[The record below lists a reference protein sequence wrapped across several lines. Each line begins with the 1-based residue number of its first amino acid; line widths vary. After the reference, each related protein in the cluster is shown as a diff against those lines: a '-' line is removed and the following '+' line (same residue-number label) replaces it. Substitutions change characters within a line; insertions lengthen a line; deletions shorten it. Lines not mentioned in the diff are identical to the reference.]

1 MLSILPQLAAGAALG
16 VAAAWMAYLA
26 GALNR
31 SGAFAAAAVGAI
43 VFGLGG
49 LNWAILLLAFF
60 VSSSLLSQ
68 LFKGRKSELGEKFAK
83 SSRRDASQVLA
94 NGGVASA
101 AVLIMFAMKVAFQ
114 MRGVVADPDWMWV
127 AYAGSLAAV
136 NADTWAT
143 ELGVLSRSA
152 PRLIT
157 SGARVERGASGG
169 VTGLGFTAA
178 LGGAGLIAGLA
189 AWLRD
194 LASVRPAG
202 LLAAVAIGGAAGA
215 VLDSILGS
223 SFQAIYYCPRCEKET
238 ERHPLHSCGTPTSL
252 IRGWAWLNND
262 WVNAACALGGA
273 LVAAAVWWIIS
284 RFD

>member
-1 MLSILPQLAAGAALG
+1 MA
-16 VAAAWMAYLA
+16 VAWMAYLA
-26 GALNR
+26 GALNL
-31 SGAFAAAAVGAI
+31 SGAFAAAIVGTI

-49 LNWAILLLAFF
+49 LNWAVLLLAFF
-60 VSSSLLSQ
+60 ISSSVLSQ

-83 SSRRDASQVLA
+83 SSRRDAGQVLA

-101 AVLIMFAMKVAFQ
+101 VVLIWFAMKVAFQ
-114 MRGVVADPDWMWV
+114 MRGLVADPDWMWV
-127 AYAGSLAAV
+127 AYAGSLASV

-143 ELGVLSRSA
+143 ELGVLSRSV

-157 SGARVERGASGG
+157 SGARVERGTSGG
-169 VTGLGFTAA
+169 VTGLGFMAA

-189 AWLRD
+189 AWLRVQ
-194 LASVRPAG
+194 ASVRPAG
-202 LLAAVAIGGAAGA
+202 LLAAVATGGAAGA

-223 SFQAIYYCPRCEKET
+223 SLQAIYYCPLCEKET
-238 ERHPLHSCGTPTSL
+238 ERHPLHSCGTTTRL
-252 IRGWAWLNND
+252 IRGWVWLNND
-262 WVNAACALGGA
+262 RVNAACALGGA